1 MTPTKVS
8 QDSHIIVICYASTL
22 KTKQILV
29 ILGEILQ
36 FNSQAPAT
44 HALSFLH
51 TYLVSFSILI
61 YTLQGGIYISP
72 GRILLRS
79 FFSVDLKMF
88 VLPHIQYSAL
98 RKHQSIDCVRA
109 QTREYI
115 VP

>member
-22 KTKQILV
+22 KTKQ

-61 YTLQGGIYISP
+61 YSTGG
-72 GRILLRS
+72 
-79 FFSVDLKMF
+79 
-88 VLPHIQYSAL
+88 HIFHL
-98 RKHQSIDCVRA
+98 GGFC
-109 QTREYI
+109 
-115 VP
+115 

>member
-22 KTKQILV
+22 NTKQ

-36 FNSQAPAT
+36 FNSQAAAT

-61 YTLQGGIYISP
+61 YTLQGGIYFTWEDFAE
-72 GRILLRS
+72 ILFLSRS
-79 FFSVDLKMF
+79 QDVCSSTYPV
-88 VLPHIQYSAL
+88 
-98 RKHQSIDCVRA
+98 
-109 QTREYI
+109 
-115 VP
+115 

>member
-22 KTKQILV
+22 KTNQ

-36 FNSQAPAT
+36 FNSQAPVT

-61 YTLQGGIYISP
+61 YSTEGHIFHLGG
-72 GRILLRS
+72 
-79 FFSVDLKMF
+79 F
-88 VLPHIQYSAL
+88 
-98 RKHQSIDCVRA
+98 C
-109 QTREYI
+109 
-115 VP
+115 

>member
-22 KTKQILV
+22 KTKQ

-61 YTLQGGIYISP
+61 YTLQGGIYFTWEDFAE
-72 GRILLRS
+72 ILFLSRS
-79 FFSVDLKMF
+79 QDVCSSTYPV
-88 VLPHIQYSAL
+88 
-98 RKHQSIDCVRA
+98 
-109 QTREYI
+109 
-115 VP
+115 

>member
-22 KTKQILV
+22 KTKQIL
-29 ILGEILQ
+29 GEILQ

-44 HALSFLH
+44 HALSSVA
-51 TYLVSFSILI
+51 YLLSKLLNTNIL
-61 YTLQGGIYISP
+61 YRGSYISP
-72 GRILLRS
+72 ERILLRS

-88 VLPHIQYSAL
+88 VLPHIRYSAL
-98 RKHQSIDCVRA
+98 RNHQSINCFRA